1 MKRPSACDVVKGAAG
16 PPLDACLVKNELEAF
31 LLYMNENM
39 ITKTV
44 GRTNDQTCKVRRKIN
59 ADEFLFHYSDKNEGE
74 IKCLFGLLY
83 FTGLYHS
90 TKEPTN
96 RAVMSLNRYECQM
109 RAITF
114 HDHNTVRDDFLGDRF
129 ACMRFEKNA
138 WKYYRHTEFFV
149 IDETLRNFYVL
160 YNCDFKVY
168 KYERQDKPGIYDLL
182 FRVLAYAQDQY
193 ASIG

>member
-16 PPLDACLVKNELEAF
+16 PPLDACFVKNELEAF
-31 LLYMNENM
+31 LLYINENM

-59 ADEFLFHYSDKNEGE
+59 ADEFLFHYSDTNEGE

-83 FTGLYHS
+83 FRGLYHS
-90 TKEPTN
+90 TKEPTKELWYDTFSAKRIC

-109 RAITF
+109 RTITF
-114 HDHNTVRDDFLGDRF
+114 HDHSTVRDDFLGDRF

-168 KYERQDKPGIYDLL
+168 KYESQIWKL
-182 FRVLAYAQDQY
+182 
-193 ASIG
+193 